1 MFFHPPVIRLSP
13 RRLRWCTIGC
23 ALLAAAAQP
32 MVAAAQEDSEPAEQ
46 TAVQSDAVTADND
59 QTAAAVDSI
68 AVVEDFA
75 LAQPFA
81 ARFDIQ
87 LDGKPMGFGEMNLQR
102 LPDIE
107 GRADLQQ
114 FEVLFTS
121 KATSGVAKLARFR
134 GREQTSFVV
143 QSGKVFPLLYEQN
156 ESMLFSK
163 DVWQASFNWEDDK
176 LSVSST
182 DGNWARTMQ
191 VQTVDSLSIY
201 LLLASQAL
209 RGVDAFGLS
218 LLKEDKIAD
227 YQWQLLPGETISNA
241 CGEFETVVY
250 QGSWPDQDKTIWT
263 WHAPDLHWLP
273 VRIRKQR
280 DADSHFQIDLSAI
293 AWGAD
298 EQRNCGQFPASP
310 KSG

>member
-1 MFFHPPVIRLSP
+1 MPKTFNRATLASFSLGVLAVV
-13 RRLRWCTIGC
+13 
-23 ALLAAAAQP
+23 ALPQ
-32 MVAAAQEDSEPAEQ
+32 VAAAQETSA
-46 TAVQSDAVTADND
+46 TLAANGSRVQSETAADTATADD
-59 QTAAAVDSI
+59 KDDAAISI
-68 AVVEDFA
+68 DVVKNFA

-87 LDGKPMGFGEMNLQR
+87 LDGKPMGYGEMTLQR

-107 GRADLQQ
+107 GRDDLQQ
-114 FEVLFTS
+114 FDVLFTS

-143 QSGKVFPLLYEQN
+143 QSGKVYPLLYEQN

-163 DVWQASFNWEDDK
+163 DVWQASFNWQDDK

-182 DGNWARTMQ
+182 DGNWDQLMQ

-209 RGVDAFGLS
+209 RSVDAFQLS

-227 YQWQLLPGETISNA
+227 YQWQLLPDEIISNA
-241 CGEFETVVY
+241 CGEFTTVVY
-250 QGSWPDQDKTIWT
+250 EGTWPGSNKTIRT
-263 WHAPDLHWLP
+263 WHAPELHWLP
-273 VRIRKQR
+273 VRIRKNR
-280 DADSHFQIDLSAI
+280 DQDSYFQIDLNAI
-293 AWGAD
+293 AWD
-298 EQRNCGQFPASP
+298 VDSQLDCGELTSAQGVS
-310 KSG
+310 